1 MSMVQNLI
9 KKAFGTSNINEAASF
24 LASACN
30 RMKAMDKRAI
40 EGEVCAA
47 LKGVNFSRAGESSAQ
62 SEIRTKTIYK
72 DTPDTT
78 SKLRRIEAEA
88 ERLRRELS
96 AAEDRRIR
104 GLAELRRE
112 LSAAEDL
119 RIRSLAELRADLMR
133 HYGEALEVAQRGSDG
148 WREANVHN
156 DRLLSQIEEL
166 QMALD
171 RRTFEENE
179 FHELANS
186 KDAEIEELQLSL
198 ERRTFENEAL
208 CTSLDSKD
216 AEIEK
221 LKHKLQLA
229 GFLSLAEREE
239 AENLCKRLDE
249 CDAQIAAHAV
259 QSKEYQ
265 RIIAVKNAACDGY
278 RQGIA
283 DRDAEF
289 ARLKNQLNKAGEQRD
304 LSLKVAQNYK
314 QWFENTASERDAAT
328 AASKANKAANVEL
341 ACENAEL
348 KAQLA
353 RMKESGI
360 SGAILRALGASI

>member
-1 MSMVQNLI
+1 MSMIQNLI

-40 EGEVCAA
+40 EGEVFAA
-47 LKGVNFSRAGESSAQ
+47 LKGVNFSRSGESSAQ
-62 SEIRTKTIYK
+62 SETRTKTIYK
-72 DTPDTT
+72 DTPETT

-88 ERLRRELS
+88 ER
-96 AAEDRRIR
+96 
-104 GLAELRRE
+104 LRRE

-166 QMALD
+166 QMALE
-171 RRTFEENE
+171 RRIFEKNE

-186 KDAEIEELQLSL
+186 KDAEIEEL
-198 ERRTFENEAL
+198 
-208 CTSLDSKD
+208 
-216 AEIEK
+216 
-221 LKHKLQLA
+221 KHKLQLA
-229 GFLSLAEREE
+229 GFLYLAEREE
-239 AENLCKRLDE
+239 AENLCTRLDE

-265 RIIAVKNAACDGY
+265 HIIDVKNAACDGY

-283 DRDAEF
+283 DRDSEI
-289 ARLKNQLNKAGEQRD
+289 ARLKSQLNKTGEQRD
-304 LSLKVAQNYK
+304 LNMKVAQDYK

-328 AASKANKAANVEL
+328 AASEANKAANVEL

-360 SGAILRALGASI
+360 SGAILRALGAKT